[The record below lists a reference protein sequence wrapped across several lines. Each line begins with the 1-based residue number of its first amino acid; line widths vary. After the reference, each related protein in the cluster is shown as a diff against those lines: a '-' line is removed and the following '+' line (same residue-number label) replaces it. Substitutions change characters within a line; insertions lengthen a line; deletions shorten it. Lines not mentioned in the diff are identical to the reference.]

1 MKETKVQIQFMDYKQ
16 DSKFDMIKAEYLED
30 IRRLLVN
37 KKEQDAQRRLVQ
49 LSMAETK
56 LSNKNRIYRTT
67 QISTINDL
75 NTMEEEDDDIVQEME
90 RHLNCSQ

>member
-1 MKETKVQIQFMDYKQ
+1 
-16 DSKFDMIKAEYLED
+16 MIKTEYLED

-49 LSMAETK
+49 LNMAETK
-56 LSNKNRIYRTT
+56 MSNKNRIQRTT

>member
-1 MKETKVQIQFMDYKQ
+1 
-16 DSKFDMIKAEYLED
+16 MIKTEYLED
-30 IRRLLVN
+30 IKRLLVN

-49 LSMAETK
+49 LNMAETK
-56 LSNKNRIYRTT
+56 MSNKNRIQRTT

>member
-1 MKETKVQIQFMDYKQ
+1 
-16 DSKFDMIKAEYLED
+16 MIKTEYLED

-37 KKEQDAQRRLVQ
+37 KKEQDAQRRLV
-49 LSMAETK
+49 LLNMAETK
-56 LSNKNRIYRTT
+56 MSNKNRIYRTT